1 MIKSIISKFKAWTRG
16 SAARKEASQPK
27 TGDEPPASENQKA
40 PGPSP
45 GDGTSQETRTG
56 RARPPRKRSRRPRR
70 PRGEQEK
77 KGKAQVQDPSAAPV
91 PSAPREEEA
100 WDISRFKVPELEGR
114 TRFHDLQLPDEI
126 MRAVFDLGFQYC
138 TPIQAAMLP
147 HVLAGSDAA
156 GKAQTGTGKTAV
168 YMIGALR
175 HLLNNPPPRPH
186 GAGRPRVLI
195 LGPTRELVIQ
205 IEKDARDLARHTPHR
220 TVAVYGGMDYE
231 KQRRQL
237 TDSPVDI
244 VAATPGRL
252 LDFQR
257 QGDIRLDRVEMLV
270 IDEADRMLDMG
281 FIPDVQQIV
290 RSTPYKDKRQTLLLS
305 ATLSEDVTRLASQWT
320 RDPVTVDIEP
330 EQVAVDSVKLIIY
343 IVTMEDK
350 FALLYNLIT
359 LQNLKKVIVFGN
371 RRDQTRRLTE
381 QLNRYGIKSELLSG
395 EVDQKKR
402 VRVLESFKGG
412 KTRVLVA
419 TDVAARGLH
428 IDDVSHVINY
438 HLPMDPEDY
447 VHRIGRTGR
456 AGATGISIS
465 FASEDDSFQ
474 IPVIEK
480 YIGRGLKC
488 IHPEDDW
495 LVLPPPPPAPSS
507 EQKRAAPSRRPGGGS
522 RGGAGSAPSRKRP
535 GNRKKSAPN
544 VTGES
549 SS

>member
-1 MIKSIISKFKAWTRG
+1 MIKSIIKKFKEWTAGLGGRKEPG
-16 SAARKEASQPK
+16 ESISTDASAAPTSPMNQQAGTRSESS
-27 TGDEPPASENQKA
+27 PPE
-40 PGPSP
+40 GR
-45 GDGTSQETRTG
+45 ERT
-56 RARPPRKRSRRPRR
+56 RPPRRRPRR
-70 PRGEQEK
+70 PRRPRKDEESAIE
-77 KGKAQVQDPSAAPV
+77 AQGLEESPATHPLTVPV
-91 PSAPREEEA
+91 AEP
-100 WDISRFKVPELEGR
+100 WDLSRFKVPELAGR
-114 TRFHDLQLPDEI
+114 TRFHDLQLPEEI
-126 MRAVFDLGFQYC
+126 MHAVFDLGFQYC

-147 HVLAGSDAA
+147 PVLNGLDAA

-168 YMIGALR
+168 YMIGALT
-175 HLLNNPPPRPH
+175 HLLKNPRPRAE
-186 GAGRPRVLI
+186 GSARPRVLI

-205 IEKDARDLARHTPHR
+205 IEKDARDLARYTPHG
-220 TVAVYGGMDYE
+220 TVAVFGGMDYE
-231 KQRRQL
+231 KQRRKL
-237 TDSPVDI
+237 ADSRVDI

-252 LDFQR
+252 LDFHR
-257 QGDIRLDRVEMLV
+257 QGDIRLDGVEILV

-305 ATLSEDVTRLASQWT
+305 ATLSSDVTRLASQWM

-330 EQVAVDSVKLIIY
+330 EQVAVDTVKLIIY

-371 RRDQTRRLTE
+371 RRDQTRRLAD

-402 VRVLESFKGG
+402 VRVLENFRAGR
-412 KTRVLVA
+412 TRVLVA

-438 HLPMDPEDY
+438 HLPLDPEDY

-456 AGATGISIS
+456 AGATGVSIS

-474 IPVIEK
+474 IPVIEQF
-480 YIGRGLKC
+480 IGKGLHC

-495 LVLPPPPPAPSS
+495 LVMPPAPPAS
-507 EQKRAAPSRRPGGGS
+507 EEREATRPRRPAS
-522 RGGAGSAPSRKRP
+522 PRRRDASSAPFKKRPREGSKTGQTFRSRKSP
-535 GNRKKSAPN
+535 
-544 VTGES
+544 
-549 SS
+549 

>member
-1 MIKSIISKFKAWTRG
+1 MIKSIINKFKTWKTGLAG
-16 SAARKEASQPK
+16 GRKPSEVKP
-27 TGDEPPASENQKA
+27 GDEPSTPEK
-40 PGPSP
+40 P
-45 GDGTSQETRTG
+45 GTSQQTSEEGPSRETRTE
-56 RARPPRKRSRRPRR
+56 RTRPPRKRPRRSRRPRKD
-70 PRGEQEK
+70 QEK
-77 KGKAQVQDPSAAPV
+77 KAAAEGRGEPAAPE
-91 PSAPREEEA
+91 PQTPGEGEA

-114 TRFHDLQLPDEI
+114 TRFHDLQLPEEI
-126 MRAVFDLGFQYC
+126 MHGVFDLGFQYC

-168 YMIGALR
+168 YMIGALT
-175 HLLNNPPPRPH
+175 HLMKNPLSRPP

-205 IEKDARDLARHTPHR
+205 IEKDARDLARYTSHT

-231 KQRRQL
+231 KQRRKL
-237 TDSPVDI
+237 TENPVDI

-252 LDFQR
+252 LDFHR
-257 QGDIRLDRVEMLV
+257 QGDIKLDKVEMLV

-305 ATLSEDVTRLASQWT
+305 ATLSNDVTRLASQWT
-320 RDPVTVDIEP
+320 RDPVTVEIEP
-330 EQVAVDSVKLIIY
+330 EQVAVDSVKLVIY

-402 VRVLESFKGG
+402 VRVLEGFKGG

-474 IPVIEK
+474 IPVIEG

-488 IHPEDDW
+488 IHPDDDW
-495 LVLPPPPPAPSS
+495 LVLPPPPPGAPVEKQAS
-507 EQKRAAPSRRPGGGS
+507 PSRRPGSG
-522 RGGAGSAPSRKRP
+522 RRRDTGSAPRARRP
-535 GNRKKSAPN
+535 RGRTKSAPN
-544 VTGES
+544 VRKGTTS
-549 SS
+549 